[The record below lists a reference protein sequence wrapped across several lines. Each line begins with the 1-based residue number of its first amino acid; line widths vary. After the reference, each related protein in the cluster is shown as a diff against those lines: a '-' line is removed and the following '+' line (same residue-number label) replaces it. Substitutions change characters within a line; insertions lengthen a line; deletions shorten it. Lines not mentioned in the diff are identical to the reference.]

1 MSHFTIA
8 APLETT
14 TQRPG
19 LQWAHDIRNVL
30 STISLHLNTLELLSG
45 HHGARTAD
53 AIHALIE
60 RVTTMCNDA
69 LTGAGGASPSR
80 REWVNVVQAVEHVA
94 DLVLAT
100 APKSFRVDISATGSV
115 LAMVNPGDLF
125 RILFNLFHNAV
136 AVAHRT
142 RTLSEIAVRVE
153 VTDNFVSIVLADNGP
168 GLPGPVRRRMFQPPG
183 RAGRGSA
190 GFGLAIARELAEVNG
205 GLLKLVGS
213 ASGATFRLELPAFS
227 RAMHADGGFDTAS
240 GRLVPTH

>member
-1 MSHFTIA
+1 MSRFTIA

-45 HHGARTAD
+45 HHGVRTAD
-53 AIHALIE
+53 SIHALIE

-69 LTGAGGASPSR
+69 LTGADGASASR

-94 DLVLAT
+94 DMVLAT
-100 APKSFRVDISATGSV
+100 APKSFRVDISAADAV

-142 RTLSEIAVRVE
+142 RALSEIGVRVE
-153 VTDNFVSIVLADNGP
+153 ANGNLVSIVLAENGP
-168 GLPGPVRRRMFQPPG
+168 GLPGPVRRRMFKPLG
-183 RAGRGSA
+183 KAGRGGS

-205 GLLKLVGS
+205 GSLQLVGA
-213 ASGATFRLELPAFS
+213 ASGAAFRLELPAFS
-227 RAMHADGGFDTAS
+227 RTMHADGGFDTAS